1 MSPAGVDSVMKGAL
15 NHKCGDKVTGV
26 RDAHEI
32 LNPNVFLGASELN
45 IKRPPLALAE
55 AQSRLACLPFKVLHL
70 FESVSSR

>member
-15 NHKCGDKVTGV
+15 NHKCGDKVTGI

-45 IKRPPLALAE
+45 IKRAPARMAPP
-55 AQSRLACLPFKVLHL
+55 RMGLPFKVPHL

>member
-15 NHKCGDKVTGV
+15 NHKCRDKVTGI

-45 IKRPPLALAE
+45 IKRPPLALVE
-55 AQSRLACLPFKVLHL
+55 ARSRLACLPFKVLHL